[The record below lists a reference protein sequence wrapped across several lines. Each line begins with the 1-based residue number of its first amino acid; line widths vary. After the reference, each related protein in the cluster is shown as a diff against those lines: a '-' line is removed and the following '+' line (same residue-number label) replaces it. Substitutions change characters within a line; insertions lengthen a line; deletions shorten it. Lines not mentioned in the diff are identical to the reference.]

1 VEHWELEARECIRDL
16 VARYNANGDAGRYE
30 QVLAVF
36 ADDAVM
42 EVRSGDGPLR
52 RYEGRAAIARL
63 FEATAA
69 DFAAGAYGGAAVPAG
84 PDAAGGAGVHYVRH
98 FTGTHQIDLVDRT
111 HARGRCYFFVVMPHG
126 PDHWGRYVDEYG
138 VSDGRW
144 VITRRQA
151 LSDQRPPTP
160 AAPGPSE
167 RPG

>member
-1 VEHWELEARECIRDL
+1 MERWELEARESIRDL

-42 EVRSGDGPLR
+42 EVRSRDGPLR
-52 RYEGRAAIARL
+52 RYEGREAIAGL
-63 FEATAA
+63 LEAAAA
-69 DFAAGAYGGAAVPAG
+69 DFAAGTPDGAAPPAG
-84 PDAAGGAGVHYVRH
+84 PEPAGGARVHYVRH
-98 FTGTHQIDLVDRT
+98 FTGTDQIDLVDRT

-126 PDHWGRYVDEYG
+126 PDHWGRYLDEYG

-151 LSDQRPPTP
+151 LSDPRPPPP
-160 AAPGPSE
+160 AAPGPL
-167 RPG
+167 